1 MQSEVKQ
8 MGGGFTMIFT
18 LVLLGGMMFFMTRSQ
33 KKQQQERQKQLN
45 AMKTGDSVVTIG
57 GLHGVLSEINEKTVL
72 IDCEGIVLE
81 FDRAAIRIV
90 TPGTAVTNDSAV
102 TSVPVTEV
110 EETVTEE
117 VTEVPETSDP
127 SKEKKD

>member
-1 MQSEVKQ
+1 M
-8 MGGGFTMIFT
+8 
-18 LVLLGGMMFFMTRSQ
+18 
-33 KKQQQERQKQLN
+33 
-45 AMKTGDSVVTIG
+45 
-57 GLHGVLSEINEKTVL
+57 KTVL
-72 IDCEGIVLE
+72 IDCEGILE
-81 FDRAAIRIV
+81 FEH
-90 TPGTAVTNDSAV
+90 TGTAVTNDSAV

>member
-1 MQSEVKQ
+1 

-45 AMKTGDSVVTIG
+45 AMKT
-57 GLHGVLSEINEKTVL
+57 
-72 IDCEGIVLE
+72 IVLE
-81 FDRAAIRIV
+81 FDRAAIRTV

>member
-1 MQSEVKQ
+1 MQ
-8 MGGGFTMIFT
+8 
-18 LVLLGGMMFFMTRSQ
+18 
-33 KKQQQERQKQLN
+33 
-45 AMKTGDSVVTIG
+45 
-57 GLHGVLSEINEKTVL
+57 
-72 IDCEGIVLE
+72 
-81 FDRAAIRIV
+81 AIRTV

>member
-1 MQSEVKQ
+1 

-57 GLHGVLSEINEKTVL
+57 GLSEINEKTVL

-81 FDRAAIRIV
+81 FDRAAIRTV

-110 EETVTEE
+110 EETVIEE

>member
-1 MQSEVKQ
+1 
-8 MGGGFTMIFT
+8 
-18 LVLLGGMMFFMTRSQ
+18 
-33 KKQQQERQKQLN
+33 
-45 AMKTGDSVVTIG
+45 MKSTK
-57 GLHGVLSEINEKTVL
+57 KTVL

-81 FDRAAIRIV
+81 FDRAAIRTV

-102 TSVPVTEV
+102 TSVPVTE
-110 EETVTEE
+110 E

>member
-1 MQSEVKQ
+1 MDKINYFSAEEAILLHDIEVIEK
-8 MGGGFTMIFT
+8 
-18 LVLLGGMMFFMTRSQ
+18 
-33 KKQQQERQKQLN
+33 
-45 AMKTGDSVVTIG
+45 IG

-81 FDRAAIRIV
+81 FDRAAIRTV

>member
-1 MQSEVKQ
+1 

-45 AMKTGDSVVTIG
+45 AMKAGDSVVTIG

-81 FDRAAIRIV
+81 FDRAAIRTV

>member
-1 MQSEVKQ
+1 M
-8 MGGGFTMIFT
+8 
-18 LVLLGGMMFFMTRSQ
+18 
-33 KKQQQERQKQLN
+33 
-45 AMKTGDSVVTIG
+45 
-57 GLHGVLSEINEKTVL
+57 KTVL

-81 FDRAAIRIV
+81 FDRAAIRTV

-127 SKEKKD
+127 SKEKERLNESTNSFNG

>member
-1 MQSEVKQ
+1 

-72 IDCEGIVLE
+72 IDCE
-81 FDRAAIRIV
+81 AIRTV

>member
-1 MQSEVKQ
+1 

-33 KKQQQERQKQLN
+33 NKQQQERQKQLN

-81 FDRAAIRIV
+81 FDRAAIRTV